1 MKRVLDY
8 DPVTKI
14 VQHYHHDELTGDVGL
29 ETVQDVTAIIEYN
42 KIIYNQFDERARWG
56 SGPIKVASIPAIIHA
71 KLLKLSNNG
80 KDQKALNRW
89 MDDPDNRVFKTRPG
103 KLFRSSKAL
112 RTR

>member
-14 VQHYHHDELTGDVGL
+14 VQHYHHDEFTGDVGL

-56 SGPIKVASIPAIIHA
+56 SGPIKVATVPGIIHD

-103 KLFRSSKAL
+103 KLFRPSKAL